1 VAEYNA
7 AIAAARKAGDNAS
20 ADLLQAILADEEEHV
35 DFLEEQLSL
44 IENIG
49 MQNYLAQQV

>member
-1 VAEYNA
+1 M
-7 AIAAARKAGDNAS
+7 
-20 ADLLQAILADEEEHV
+20 ILADEEEHV

-49 MQNYLAQQV
+49 IQNYLAQQI